1 MKVDPP
7 FVPARGWSIAREPP
21 RFVGRIAKELLSG
34 RPVISRDRCT
44 GCMFCARN
52 CASDA
57 IFEEGGKAVIDR
69 SKCSRCYCCHELCP
83 HGAVDIK
90 DPPKVAGAL
99 LDVLFHFI
107 GK

>member
-1 MKVDPP
+1 
-7 FVPARGWSIAREPP
+7 
-21 RFVGRIAKELLSG
+21 
-34 RPVISRDRCT
+34 
-44 GCMFCARN
+44 MFCARN

-57 IFEEGGKAVIDR
+57 IFEEEGKAVIDR

-90 DPPKVAGAL
+90 DPPKVAGAI
-99 LDVLFHFI
+99 LDGFFNVI